1 MYFRPTFRLLAAPAL
16 IALALAPG
24 ALPGFAAETT
34 PAPKAVAKVPAKQTV
49 VLLYDGKLPDQVK
62 LEETIRTALQEHAG
76 KIDLQSMHAGRA
88 ETVPLLKKF
97 SLTRANAPLLLILDE
112 PGPHARI
119 LKKVPLDAG
128 EDGKKLVRSVLS
140 ALKLPLPAAEPP
152 KPGPIA
158 AFNADGGEAEKS
170 FLQESG
176 GSQRVKDGV
185 RVFDP
190 TGFACYRLPIPEAL
204 RKADLRLEGSGA
216 FAVEWADSAKGPWT
230 TLLDTSAYL
239 GGGEDKVKER
249 LRPVVDLALILQKL
263 PGSLFVRFRPNG
275 RGRAPAQLARLEL
288 VALAP
293 AEDSAATKW
302 AAQVEA
308 LRKQYALGVPND
320 AHGTL
325 VGGALTKDTILM
337 ADQSPYT
344 LTSDLV
350 VPWGKRLTVEPGVTI
365 RAAGHYVIRVNGD
378 LIAKGTAQKPIVF
391 TSATPQ
397 GPDDWKGIEFTANRG
412 YFSGARS
419 ALEFCRVTN
428 AADVILPRFDG
439 DITSS
444 SFENSL
450 HGVTLKDGGKGR
462 LRHNRF
468 LRCYQGLTVA
478 GGAGEVTDNEWSEC
492 LVGLT
497 VMELSPTQPFKFEG
511 NSVTG
516 SRQAAINYFKQP
528 NRKVKA
534 LSLPN
539 NHWGDA
545 AAEKLIGGGAEPG
558 DVVLEPRLPAAPAGV
573 GPQSNL

>member
-1 MYFRPTFRLLAAPAL
+1 
-16 IALALAPG
+16 
-24 ALPGFAAETT
+24 
-34 PAPKAVAKVPAKQTV
+34 
-49 VLLYDGKLPDQVK
+49 
-62 LEETIRTALQEHAG
+62 
-76 KIDLQSMHAGRA
+76 MHAGRA

-97 SLTRANAPLLLILDE
+97 NLTRANAPLLLILDE

-119 LKKVPLDAG
+119 LKKVPLDPG

-158 AFNADGGEAEKS
+158 AFNTDGGDAEKS
-170 FLQESG
+170 FLQETG
-176 GSQRVKDGV
+176 GVQRLKDGV
-185 RVFDP
+185 RLFDP
-190 TGFACYRLPIPEAL
+190 TGFASYRLPIPEAL
-204 RKADLRLEGSGA
+204 RKADLRIQGSGA
-216 FAVEWADSAKGPWT
+216 FAVEWADGAKGPWS

-249 LRPVVDLALILQKL
+249 LQPAVDLSLILQKL

-293 AEDSAATKW
+293 AEDSASAKW
-302 AAQVEA
+302 ASQVEN
-308 LRKQYALGVPND
+308 LRKQYGIGVPND

-325 VGGALTKDTILM
+325 VGGTLAKDTVLM

-350 VPWGKRLTVEPGVTI
+350 VPWGKRLTVEPGVTVK
-365 RAAGHYVIRVNGD
+365 AAGHYVIRVNGD
-378 LIAKGTAQKPIVF
+378 LIARGTAQKPIVF
-391 TSATPQ
+391 TSATPE
-397 GPDDWKGIEFTANRG
+397 GPDDWRGIEFSANHG

-419 ALEFCRVTN
+419 ALEFCRIAN
-428 AADVILPRFDG
+428 AAAVILPRFDG
-439 DITSS
+439 DINSCV
-444 SFENSL
+444 FENSL
-450 HGVTLKDGGKGR
+450 QGVTLKDGGKGR

-468 LRCYQGLTVA
+468 LHCYQGLTVA
-478 GGAGEVTDNEWSEC
+478 GGAGEVTGNEWSEC
-492 LVGLT
+492 LVGLA
-497 VMELSPTQPFKFEG
+497 VIELSPTQPFKFEG

-539 NHWGDA
+539 NHWGDGA
-545 AAEKLIGGGAEPG
+545 PEKLIGGGADPA
-558 DVVLEPRLPAAPAGV
+558 DVVLEPRLSTAPSGV
-573 GPQSNL
+573 GPPSNL

>member
-1 MYFRPTFRLLAAPAL
+1 MYFRSILYVLAAPAL
-16 IALALAPG
+16 MVLAAGPG
-24 ALPGFAAETT
+24 ALPGFAAEAA
-34 PAPKAVAKVPAKQTV
+34 PAPAVKVPAKQTV

-62 LEETIRTALQEHAG
+62 LEETIRTALQEHTG

-97 SLTRANAPLLLILDE
+97 NLTRANAPLLLILDE

-128 EDGKKLVRSVLS
+128 EDGKKMVRSVLS

-158 AFNADGGEAEKS
+158 AFNTDGGEAEKG
-170 FLQESG
+170 FLQEMG
-176 GSQRVKDGV
+176 GSQRLKDGV

-190 TGFACYRLPIPEAL
+190 TGFASYRFAIPEAL
-204 RKADLRLEGSGA
+204 RKADLRIEGSGA
-216 FAVEWADSAKGPWT
+216 FAIEWADSAKGAWS

-249 LRPVVDLALILQKL
+249 LQPAVDLSLILTKL

-293 AEDSAATKW
+293 TEDSATTKW
-302 AAQVEA
+302 ATQVET
-308 LRKQYALGVPND
+308 LRKQYGIGVPND

-325 VGGALTKDTILM
+325 VGGVLTKDTVLM

-344 LTSDLV
+344 LTADLV
-350 VPWGKRLTVEPGVTI
+350 VPWGKRLTVEPGVTVK
-365 RAAGHYVIRVNGD
+365 AAGHYVIRVNGD
-378 LIAKGTAQKPIVF
+378 LIAKGTASKPIVF
-391 TSATPQ
+391 TSTTPE
-397 GPDDWKGIEFTANRG
+397 GPDDWRGIEFSANHG
-412 YFSGARS
+412 FFSGARS
-419 ALEFCRVTN
+419 ALEFCRIAN
-428 AADVILPRFDG
+428 AAALILPRFDG
-439 DITSS
+439 DISS
-444 SFENSL
+444 CVFENSL
-450 HGVTLKDGGKGR
+450 RGVTLKDGGKGR

-492 LVGLT
+492 LVGIT

-528 NRKVKA
+528 NRKVKT

-545 AAEKLIGGGAEPG
+545 APEKLIGGGAEPA
-558 DVVLEPRLPAAPAGV
+558 DVTLEPRLSAAPAGV
-573 GPQSNL
+573 GPQDRL

>member
-1 MYFRPTFRLLAAPAL
+1 LL
-16 IALALAPG
+16 
-24 ALPGFAAETT
+24 
-34 PAPKAVAKVPAKQTV
+34 V
-49 VLLYDGKLPDQVK
+49 
-62 LEETIRTALQEHAG
+62 
-76 KIDLQSMHAGRA
+76 
-88 ETVPLLKKF
+88 
-97 SLTRANAPLLLILDE
+97 LDE

-119 LKKVPLDAG
+119 LKKIPLDLA
-128 EDGKKLVRSVLS
+128 EDSKQTMRSVLA
-140 ALKLPLPAAEPP
+140 ALKLPLPVAEPP

-158 AFNADGGEAEKS
+158 AFNTDGGEAEKKY
-170 FLQESG
+170 LQETG
-176 GSQRVKDGV
+176 GSQWIKDGV

-190 TGFACYRLPIPEAL
+190 AGFASYRLPIPEAL
-204 RKADLRLEGSGA
+204 RKADLRIEGSGA
-216 FAVEWADSAKGPWT
+216 FALEWADSAKGPWN

-249 LRPVVDLALILQKL
+249 LQPVVDLSLLLQKL

-275 RGRAPAQLARLEL
+275 RGRAPAQLARMEL
-288 VALAP
+288 VALGAG
-293 AEDSAATKW
+293 EDSASGKW
-302 AAQVEA
+302 ATQVEA
-308 LRKQYALGVPND
+308 LRKQYGLGVTND

-325 VGGALTKDTILM
+325 IGGTLAKDTVLM

-344 LTSDLV
+344 LTSDLI
-350 VPWGKRLTVEPGVTI
+350 VPWGKRLTVEPGVTVK
-365 RAAGHYVIRVNGD
+365 AAGHYVMRVNGD

-391 TSATPQ
+391 TSATPE
-397 GPDDWKGIEFTANRG
+397 GPDDWRGIEFSANHG
-412 YFSGARS
+412 FFSGARS
-419 ALEFCRVTN
+419 VLEFCRITN
-428 AADVILPRFDG
+428 AGAVILPRFDG
-439 DITSS
+439 DITSCV
-444 SFENSL
+444 FENSL
-450 HGVTLKDGGKGR
+450 RGVMLKDGGKGR

-497 VMELSPTQPFKFEG
+497 VMELSATQPFKFEG

-545 AAEKLIGGGAEPG
+545 APEKLIGGGAEPG
-558 DVVLEPRLPAAPAGV
+558 DVVLEPRLPTPPTGV
-573 GPQSNL
+573 GPQDRL